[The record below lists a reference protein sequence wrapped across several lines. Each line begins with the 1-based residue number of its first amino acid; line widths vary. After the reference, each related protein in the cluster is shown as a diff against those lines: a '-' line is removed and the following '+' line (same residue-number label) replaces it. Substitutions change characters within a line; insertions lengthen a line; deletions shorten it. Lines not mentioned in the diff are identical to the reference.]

1 MSLTTEDTKDL
12 TQYTDRELELM
23 VFNTEYLYDMIDI
36 TNKAKTIDNLASY
49 FKSEGY
55 KFTGW
60 QWYNLLQA
68 IRIDIKERAN
78 EI

>member
-1 MSLTTEDTKDL
+1 MSLTTENTKDL

-23 VFNTEYLYDMIDI
+23 VFNTEYLYDMIDV
-36 TNKAKTIDNLASY
+36 TSKAKTIDNLAQY

-60 QWYNLLQA
+60 QWHNLLQA
-68 IRIDIKERAN
+68 VRIDIEERK
-78 EI
+78 